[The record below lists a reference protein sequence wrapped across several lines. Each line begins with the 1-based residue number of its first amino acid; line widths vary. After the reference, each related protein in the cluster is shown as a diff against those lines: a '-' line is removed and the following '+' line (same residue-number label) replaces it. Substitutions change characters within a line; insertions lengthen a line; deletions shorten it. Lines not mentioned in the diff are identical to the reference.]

1 MKALVIFNLNEH
13 KYVILRN
20 AERCTKGNMMKL
32 LMTSANDAWKN
43 DEKAK
48 AHFTNY
54 AEFVK
59 NFLSLRNFYSVTKV
73 NISYNKELG
82 KWHIENRN
90 WFGNYSEEQ
99 IIFADVE
106 ENYRPF
112 APMD

>member
-1 MKALVIFNLNEH
+1 MKALVILNLNEY

-43 DEKAK
+43 DERVK
-48 AHFTNY
+48 AHFTDY

-59 NFLSLRNFYSVTKV
+59 KFLSLSFSVTKV
-73 NISYNKELG
+73 DISYNKELDR
-82 KWHIENRN
+82 WHIENRN
-90 WFGNYSEEQ
+90 WFGNYREDD

>member
-1 MKALVIFNLNEH
+1 MKALVIFNWNEH
-13 KYVILRN
+13 KYIILRN
-20 AERCTKGNMMKL
+20 AERCSKGNMMKL

-43 DEKAK
+43 NEKLK

-59 NFLSLRNFYSVTKV
+59 LYITLRKFVPVTKV
-73 NISYNKELG
+73 DISYNKELDR
-82 KWHIENRN
+82 WHIENRN
-90 WFGNYSEEQ
+90 WFGNYLEEQ